1 MTTRNDDYVF
11 RFKLEPNPSVQEDA
25 DPLVE
30 TIRSFLDDFLK
41 IGFFTHN
48 GTRIPVDGFALLN
61 DKTAIHKIF
70 SD

>member
-1 MTTRNDDYVF
+1 MSRNDDYVF
-11 RFKLEPNPSVQEDA
+11 RFKLEPNPSVQGDG
-25 DPLVE
+25 DPLTE

-41 IGFFTHN
+41 IGFFTNN
-48 GTRIPVDGFALLN
+48 GARISVDGFALLN